1 MKNNKHFKHSL
12 FVATLSL
19 GISIPQ
25 AFAFDTSEI
34 NQSSYEKS
42 FIALDTDNNETLS
55 KLEAGKEALF
65 NKKHFNIAD
74 VNHDGSLTQEEYTNY
89 KSTVEKKYVKRVASD
104 SAITSKIKA
113 KLLKDEG
120 LKSFKVSVETHEGI
134 VILSG
139 FVKTVEQI
147 KQTEKIASETEGVKS
162 VKNRLELKKED

>member
-1 MKNNKHFKHSL
+1 
-12 FVATLSL
+12 
-19 GISIPQ
+19 
-25 AFAFDTSEI
+25 
-34 NQSSYEKS
+34 
-42 FIALDTDNNETLS
+42 
-55 KLEAGKEALF
+55 
-65 NKKHFNIAD
+65 